1 MEWCDK
7 ELPPKFSLIYTEW
20 SIFIEKRE
28 NSTFFFILKAL
39 QCVLICICSSSL
51 LKQYPLFPINWLRV
65 AKESFSVKPHTP
77 FQNSESEL
85 A

>member
-7 ELPPKFSLIYTEW
+7 ELPPKFSLIYIEW

-28 NSTFFFILKAL
+28 NSTFFYLKSFAV
-39 QCVLICICSSSL
+39 CLICICSSSL

-77 FQNSESEL
+77 YQNSESEL